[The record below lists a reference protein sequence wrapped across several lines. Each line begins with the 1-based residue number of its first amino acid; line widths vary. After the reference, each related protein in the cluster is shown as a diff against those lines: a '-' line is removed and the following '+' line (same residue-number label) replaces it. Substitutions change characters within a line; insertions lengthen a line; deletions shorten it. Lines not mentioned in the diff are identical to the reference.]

1 MEDPKASLYEETT
14 KDSMSSNLVIIN
26 TDQTSWQMRCL
37 VPNCYGNDESV
48 VQYFFTYAPPFAQS
62 PYEPY
67 VFVANRPVDLG
78 YFKIGLNARTG
89 APPFASITFPTATL
103 YDRDRAVRYTT
114 DTSACDNNGVRNLD
128 DPRC

>member
-48 VQYFFTYAPPFAQS
+48 VQYFLHLRAAF
-62 PYEPY
+62 
-67 VFVANRPVDLG
+67 
-78 YFKIGLNARTG
+78 
-89 APPFASITFPTATL
+89 
-103 YDRDRAVRYTT
+103 RAVTVRALRFCRQQ
-114 DTSACDNNGVRNLD
+114 ACSQLG
-128 DPRC
+128 